1 MNSEADK
8 QTESPELSWRHM
20 AFAMVV
26 FFVGVLTEA
35 GLILGMNS
43 IGLSPELEAGHSDF
57 GLRVVVLVMLI
68 IAVLQDR
75 PESSRRRLNWLI
87 AAIPFAFVAT
97 IAAMLPAT
105 LLAGWHDGGYIGDVF
120 LSMVSGVCAVLA
132 TSPVLF
138 LVLRLMGPHGDGDA
152 GKV

>member
-1 MNSEADK
+1 MSSGPHREIG
-8 QTESPELSWRHM
+8 SPELSWRHM
-20 AFAMVV
+20 VFAMVV
-26 FFVGVLTEA
+26 FFVGILTEVVVS
-35 GLILGMNS
+35 IGMNS
-43 IGLSPELEAGHSDF
+43 TGLVPELEAGHSDF

-68 IAVLQDR
+68 IVVLQDR
-75 PESSRRRLNWLI
+75 PESSRRRLSWLI

-132 TSPVLF
+132 TAPVLF